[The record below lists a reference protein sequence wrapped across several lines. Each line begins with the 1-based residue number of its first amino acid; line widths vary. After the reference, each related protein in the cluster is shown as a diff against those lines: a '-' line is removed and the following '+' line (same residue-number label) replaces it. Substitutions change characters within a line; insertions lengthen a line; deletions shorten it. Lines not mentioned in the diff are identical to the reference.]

1 MTPSTLRPRWTDI
14 FIKRPVVAVVLCV
27 ALLLIGIRSA
37 INLPVISFPVIESS
51 SIAIV
56 TAYPG
61 ASAETVQGFVT
72 EPIERVASSVP
83 GLDYVESLTTAG
95 TSTVTLW
102 LRLNQDTTKVLAE
115 LSTRLSQ
122 IRFELP
128 EGTEDPSIEISRADT
143 PYASFYL
150 GVLIPPTRTYAEVSD
165 IIQRDILPR
174 LSALPNVQ
182 RAMNYGLPQAMR
194 IWLDPWR
201 MAALSVDA
209 NDIYRTLQRN
219 NVIGTFGQAESGSQ
233 RINLQTNSEAKTPED
248 FANMLIRREGRTEV
262 RLGDVATVERGTM
275 EVSRMARY
283 NQDQVVFI
291 PVYPEPGTSEI
302 LVGNL
307 VYEAVAQINETLPP
321 DLELTIPFDNSR
333 YMRDAVKEIFLTL
346 GETVFLVGLVVIA
359 LMGSVRSAA
368 VPLLT
373 IPISILGAM
382 AAMSLMGFSLNLLTI
397 LAVVL
402 SVGLVVDDA
411 IVVVETVAR
420 HLRKG
425 VSRREAALASSRRLL
440 SPIIAMTITL
450 GVVYAPIGFVSGL
463 SGVLF
468 REFAFTLA
476 VAVLISGFV
485 AMTLSPIMSAWVCP
499 DRGHET
505 RMSRWV
511 NDRFGLIANRYGA
524 LIDFSLR
531 WRWQLISA
539 GLFFTLLITPLYL
552 FSLKELAPIED
563 QSAINLVVDSA
574 PESSIGE
581 TLQGFSDAVEVLM
594 ERPETTYIWQALG
607 PSGGYGGHEFVP
619 PGDRELSTHLMLPMI
634 RNDLAQVPS
643 VRAFPAT
650 TPALP
655 TAGQFD
661 VEVVVTASDSAEDMR
676 PYAQAM
682 VDAARSAGLFLYFET
697 SLRMDL
703 LSVEYRLDKDRLADL
718 GMTLNDLTSQMGLFV
733 SEGYVTRYD
742 ERGRAYR
749 VIPMLERDLKASP
762 ETLLDTPVTLP
773 SGERV
778 PFGTFATL
786 ERNTEPRALTRFQQ
800 KGSFKLFGGVIPGY
814 TKEQALTYVEELAA
828 TTLPPGYRL
837 DYTGES
843 REIRRE
849 GNTMVGVLGAS
860 LVMVFLVL
868 ALQFNSF
875 RDPLIILLGSA
886 PLALFAAMVITFT
899 GFTTINIYSQVGLI
913 TLVGLIS
920 KNAILIVEFANQA
933 QMEGR
938 TKLEAIKAGSMNRLR
953 PVLMTTGATVF
964 GHFPLVLVE
973 GAGAEARNSIG
984 FILVIGMM
992 IGTLFTLVLLPA
1004 IYAMLASDHPR
1015 ETAGSVDD
1023 AASGGATDGSQSG
1036 RISDLTVST

>member
-1 MTPSTLRPRWTDI
+1 MTALPLRPRWTDI
-14 FIKRPVVAVVLCV
+14 FINRPVVAVVFCV

-37 INLPVISFPVIESS
+37 INLPVISFPIIESS

-83 GLDYVESLTTAG
+83 GLDYVESVTTAG
-95 TSTVTLW
+95 VSTVTLW

-150 GVLIPPTRTYAEVSD
+150 GVLIPPTRTYAEVTD
-165 IIQRDILPR
+165 IIQREILPR

-182 RAMNYGLPQAMR
+182 RAVNYGLPQAMR

-209 NDIYRTLQRN
+209 DDIYSTLQRN
-219 NVIGTFGQAESGSQ
+219 NVIGTFGQAESSSQ

-248 FANMLIRREGRTEV
+248 FANMLIRREGNTEI

-283 NQDQVVFI
+283 NQNQVVFI
-291 PVYPEPGTSEI
+291 PIYPEPGTSEI
-302 LVGNL
+302 LVGDL
-307 VYEAVAQINETLPP
+307 VYEAVEQINETLPP
-321 DLELTIPFDNSR
+321 DLELSIPFDNSR
-333 YMRDAVKEIFLTL
+333 YMREAVKEIFLTL
-346 GETVFLVGLVVIA
+346 GETVFLVGLVVVA
-359 LMGSVRSAA
+359 LMGSVRSAI

-411 IVVVETVAR
+411 IVVVENVAR
-420 HLRKG
+420 HLRAG
-425 VSRREAALASSRRLL
+425 MSRRDAALASSRRLL

-476 VAVLISGFV
+476 VAVLISGLV

-499 DRGHET
+499 DSGHET

-511 NDRFGLIANRYGA
+511 NSRFEQIAKRYGA

-531 WRWQLISA
+531 WRWQLLTA
-539 GLFFTLLITPLYL
+539 GAFFTLLIAPLYL

-574 PESSIGE
+574 PESSVEE
-581 TLQGFSDAVEVLM
+581 TLQGFTDAVDVLM
-594 ERPETTYIWQALG
+594 KRPETTYIWQAFG

-619 PGDRELSTHLMLPMI
+619 PDERDVSTHLMLPGI

-661 VEVVVTASDSAEDMR
+661 VEVVVTSSDSADDMR

-682 VDAARSAGLFLYFET
+682 VDKARTAGLFLYFET

-703 LSVEYRLDKDRLADL
+703 LSVEYQLDKDRLADL
-718 GMTLNDLTSQMGLFV
+718 GMNLNDLTSQMGLFV

-762 ETLLDTPVTLP
+762 EALLDTPITLP
-773 SGERV
+773 TGEQV
-778 PFGTFATL
+778 PFGTFAVL

-814 TKEQALTYVEELAA
+814 TKEQALSYVEELAEE
-828 TTLPPGYRL
+828 TLPPSYRL

-868 ALQFNSF
+868 ALQFNNF

-933 QMEGR
+933 QMEGLS
-938 TKLEAIKAGSMNRLR
+938 KLEAIKAGSMNRLR

-984 FILVIGMM
+984 FILVIGML

-1004 IYAMLASDHPR
+1004 IYALLASDHHSP
-1015 ETAGSVDD
+1015 EE
-1023 AASGGATDGSQSG
+1023 ATDNTLAEDPP
-1036 RISDLTVST
+1036 RPIPA

>member
-1 MTPSTLRPRWTDI
+1 MTDLTQRPRWTDI
-14 FIKRPVVAVVLCV
+14 FIQRPVVAIVLCIG
-27 ALLLIGIRSA
+27 LLLVGFRSA
-37 INLPVISFPVIESS
+37 LNLPVISFPVIESS

-83 GLDYVESLTTAG
+83 GLDFVESVTTAG

-128 EGTEDPSIEISRADT
+128 EGTEDPAIEISRADT

-165 IIQRDILPR
+165 IIQREILPR
-174 LSALPNVQ
+174 LSAIPDVQ

-194 IWLDPWR
+194 IWLNPWR
-201 MAALSVDA
+201 MSALNVDA
-209 NDIYRTLQRN
+209 DDIYATLRRN
-219 NVIGTFGQAESGSQ
+219 NVIGTFGQAESASQ
-233 RINLQTNSEAKTPED
+233 RINLQTNSEAKSPED
-248 FANMLIRREGRTEV
+248 FANMLIRQEGGVEI
-262 RLGDVATVERGTM
+262 RLGDVADVEVGTM
-275 EVSRMARY
+275 EISRIARY
-283 NQDQVVFI
+283 NQDRVVFI

-302 LVGNL
+302 EVGDR
-307 VYEAVAQINETLPP
+307 VYEAVAQINASLPT

-333 YMRDAVKEIFLTL
+333 YMREAVAEIFLTL
-346 GETVFLVGLVVIA
+346 GETVFLVGLVVVA
-359 LMGSVRSAA
+359 LMGSIRSAL

-373 IPISILGAM
+373 IPISILGAT

-411 IVVVETVAR
+411 IVVVENVAR
-420 HLRKG
+420 HLREG
-425 VSRREAALASSRRLL
+425 MSRRQAALASSRRLL

-450 GVVYAPIGFVSGL
+450 GVVYAPIGFLSGL

-499 DRGHET
+499 DKGHET
-505 RMSRWV
+505 RMSLWV
-511 NDRFGLIANRYGA
+511 NRRFEITSALYGK
-524 LIDFSLR
+524 LVDFSLR
-531 WRWQLISA
+531 WRHQLIVT
-539 GLFFTLLITPLYL
+539 GLFFTLLIPPLYL
-552 FSLKELAPIED
+552 FSLKELAPVED
-563 QSAINLVVDSA
+563 QSAINLVVDAA
-574 PESSIGE
+574 PESAIEE
-581 TLQGFSDAVEVLM
+581 TLQGFEDAVTVLLK
-594 ERPETTYIWQALG
+594 RPETTYIWQAMG
-607 PSGGYGGHEFVP
+607 PSGGYGGHEFVSP
-619 PGDRELSTHLMLPMI
+619 DQREKSTQMMLPEI

-661 VEVVVTASDSAEDMR
+661 VEVVVTSSDTAEAMR
-676 PYAQAM
+676 PYALAM
-682 VDAARSAGLFLYFET
+682 VEEAQQSGLFLYFDT
-697 SLRMDL
+697 SLRLDL
-703 LSVEYRLDKDRLADL
+703 LSVEYQLDKNRLADL
-718 GMTLNDLTSQMGLFV
+718 GMTLDDVTSQMGLFV

-749 VIPMLERDLKASP
+749 VIPMLERELKASP
-762 ETLLDTPVTLP
+762 EALLDTPITLP
-773 SGERV
+773 SGGQV

-786 ERNTEPRALTRFQQ
+786 ERRTEPRALTRFQQ
-800 KGSFKLFGGVIPGY
+800 KNSFKLFGGIIPGY
-814 TKEQALTYVEELAA
+814 TKEQALSRIETVAA
-828 TTLPPGYRL
+828 KVLPNGYAL

-860 LVMVFLVL
+860 LIMVFLVL
-868 ALQFNSF
+868 ALQFDSF

-933 QMEGR
+933 QVEGLS
-938 TKLEAIKAGSMNRLR
+938 KLDAIRAASMSRLR
-953 PVLMTTGATVF
+953 PVLMTTGATVL

-973 GAGAEARNSIG
+973 GAGAMARNSIG
-984 FILVIGMM
+984 FILVIGMA
-992 IGTLFTLVLLPA
+992 IGTLFTLLLLPA
-1004 IYAMLASDHPR
+1004 IYALLASEHHATEALVAENPP
-1015 ETAGSVDD
+1015 
-1023 AASGGATDGSQSG
+1023 AAEKRPASA
-1036 RISDLTVST
+1036 

>member
-14 FIKRPVVAVVLCV
+14 FIKRPVVAVVLCM

-83 GLDYVESLTTAG
+83 GLDYVESVTTAG

-248 FANMLIRREGRTEV
+248 FANMLIRREGGTEV

-411 IVVVETVAR
+411 IVVVENVAR
-420 HLRKG
+420 NLREG
-425 VSRREAALASSRRLL
+425 LSRREAALASSRRLL

-511 NDRFGLIANRYGA
+511 NDRFELIANRYGA

-531 WRWQLISA
+531 WRWQLITA

-619 PGDRELSTHLMLPMI
+619 PGERELSTHLMLPMI

-984 FILVIGMM
+984 FILVIGML

-1004 IYAMLASDHPR
+1004 IYALLASDHPR
-1015 ETAGSVDD
+1015 ETAGSEDD
-1023 AASGGATDGSQSG
+1023 TASEGATDGSQSG

>member
-1 MTPSTLRPRWTDI
+1 MTALTLRPRWTDI

-37 INLPVISFPVIESS
+37 INLPVISFPIIESS

-83 GLDYVESLTTAG
+83 GLDYVESVTTAG
-95 TSTVTLW
+95 ISTVTLW

-165 IIQRDILPR
+165 IIQREILPR

-209 NDIYRTLQRN
+209 NDIYSTLQRN
-219 NVIGTFGQAESGSQ
+219 NVIGTFGQSESTSQ

-248 FANMLIRREGRTEV
+248 FANMLIRREGDDTEI

-283 NQDQVVFI
+283 NQEQVVFI

-302 LVGNL
+302 LVGDL
-307 VYEAVAQINETLPP
+307 VYEAVEQINETLPP

-333 YMRDAVKEIFLTL
+333 YMREAVKEIFLTL

-411 IVVVETVAR
+411 IVVVENVAR
-420 HLRKG
+420 HLRAG
-425 VSRREAALASSRRLL
+425 MSRRDAALASSRRLL

-499 DRGHET
+499 DSGHET

-511 NDRFGLIANRYGA
+511 NSRFEQIAKRYGA

-531 WRWQLISA
+531 WRWQLITA
-539 GLFFTLLITPLYL
+539 GIFFTLLITPLYL

-574 PESSIGE
+574 PESSIEE
-581 TLQGFSDAVEVLM
+581 TLQGFSDAVGVLM

-619 PGDRELSTHLMLPMI
+619 PDERELSTHLMLPMI

-661 VEVVVTASDSAEDMR
+661 VEVVVTSSDSADDMR

-682 VDAARSAGLFLYFET
+682 VDKARTAGLFLYFET
-697 SLRMDL
+697 SLRIDL

-762 ETLLDTPVTLP
+762 EVLLDTPITLP
-773 SGERV
+773 TGEQV
-778 PFGTFATL
+778 PFGTFAVL

-814 TKEQALTYVEELAA
+814 TKEQALSYVEELAEE
-828 TTLPPGYRL
+828 TLPPGYRL

-933 QMEGR
+933 QMEGLS
-938 TKLEAIKAGSMNRLR
+938 KLEAIRAGSMNRLR

-984 FILVIGMM
+984 FILVIGML

-1004 IYAMLASDHPR
+1004 IYALLASDHQSAEPD
-1015 ETAGSVDD
+1015 TGSLPAEDPTQPVP
-1023 AASGGATDGSQSG
+1023 A
-1036 RISDLTVST
+1036 

>member
-1 MTPSTLRPRWTDI
+1 MTDLTQRPRWTDI
-14 FIKRPVVAVVLCV
+14 FIQRPVVAIVLCIG
-27 ALLLIGIRSA
+27 LLLVGFRSA

-83 GLDYVESLTTAG
+83 GLDFVESVTTAG

-128 EGTEDPSIEISRADT
+128 EGTEDPAIEISRADT

-165 IIQRDILPR
+165 IIQREILPR
-174 LSALPNVQ
+174 LSAIPDVQ

-194 IWLDPWR
+194 IWLNPWR
-201 MAALSVDA
+201 MSALNVDA
-209 NDIYRTLQRN
+209 DDIYATLRRN
-219 NVIGTFGQAESGSQ
+219 NVIGTFGQAESASQ
-233 RINLQTNSEAKTPED
+233 RINLQTNSEAKSPED
-248 FANMLIRREGRTEV
+248 FANMLIRQEGGVEI
-262 RLGDVATVERGTM
+262 RLGDVADVEVGTM
-275 EVSRMARY
+275 EISRIARY
-283 NQDQVVFI
+283 NQDRVVFI

-302 LVGNL
+302 EVGDR
-307 VYEAVAQINETLPP
+307 VYEAVAQINASLPT

-333 YMRDAVKEIFLTL
+333 YMREAVAEIFLTL
-346 GETVFLVGLVVIA
+346 GETVFLVGLVVVA
-359 LMGSVRSAA
+359 LMGSIRSAL

-373 IPISILGAM
+373 IPISILGAT

-411 IVVVETVAR
+411 IVVVENVAR
-420 HLRKG
+420 HLREG
-425 VSRREAALASSRRLL
+425 MSRRQAALASSRRLL

-450 GVVYAPIGFVSGL
+450 GVVYAPIGFLSGL

-499 DRGHET
+499 DKGHET
-505 RMSRWV
+505 RMSLWV
-511 NDRFGLIANRYGA
+511 NRRFEITSALYGK
-524 LIDFSLR
+524 LVDFSLR
-531 WRWQLISA
+531 WRHQLIVT
-539 GLFFTLLITPLYL
+539 GLFFTLLIPPLYL
-552 FSLKELAPIED
+552 FSLKELAPVED
-563 QSAINLVVDSA
+563 QSAINLVVDAA
-574 PESSIGE
+574 PESAIEE
-581 TLQGFSDAVEVLM
+581 TLQGFEDAVTVLLK
-594 ERPETTYIWQALG
+594 RPETTYIWQAMG
-607 PSGGYGGHEFVP
+607 PSGGYGGHEFVSP
-619 PGDRELSTHLMLPMI
+619 DQREKSTQMMLPEI

-661 VEVVVTASDSAEDMR
+661 VEVVVTSSDTAEAMR
-676 PYAQAM
+676 PYALAM
-682 VDAARSAGLFLYFET
+682 VEEAQQSGLFLYFDT
-697 SLRMDL
+697 SLRLDL
-703 LSVEYRLDKDRLADL
+703 LSVEYQLDKNRLADL
-718 GMTLNDLTSQMGLFV
+718 GMTLDDVTSQMGLFV

-749 VIPMLERDLKASP
+749 VIPMLERELKASP
-762 ETLLDTPVTLP
+762 EALLDTPITLP
-773 SGERV
+773 SGGQV

-786 ERNTEPRALTRFQQ
+786 ERRTEPRALTRFQQ
-800 KGSFKLFGGVIPGY
+800 KNSFKLFGGIIPGY
-814 TKEQALTYVEELAA
+814 TKEQALSRIETVAA
-828 TTLPPGYRL
+828 KVLPNGYAL

-860 LVMVFLVL
+860 LIMVFLVL
-868 ALQFNSF
+868 ALQFDSF

-933 QMEGR
+933 QVEGLS
-938 TKLEAIKAGSMNRLR
+938 KLDAIRAASMSRLR
-953 PVLMTTGATVF
+953 PVLMTTGATVL

-973 GAGAEARNSIG
+973 GAGAMARNSIG
-984 FILVIGMM
+984 FILVIGMA
-992 IGTLFTLVLLPA
+992 IGTLFTLLLLPA
-1004 IYAMLASDHPR
+1004 IYALLASEHHATEALVAENPP
-1015 ETAGSVDD
+1015 
-1023 AASGGATDGSQSG
+1023 AAEKRPASA
-1036 RISDLTVST
+1036 

>member
-209 NDIYRTLQRN
+209 DDIYRTLQRN

-248 FANMLIRREGRTEV
+248 FANMLIRREGSTEV

-411 IVVVETVAR
+411 IVVVENVAR
-420 HLRKG
+420 NLREG
-425 VSRREAALASSRRLL
+425 LSRREAALASSRRLL

-511 NDRFGLIANRYGA
+511 NDRFELIANRYGA

-531 WRWQLISA
+531 WRWQLITA

-574 PESSIGE
+574 PS
-581 TLQGFSDAVEVLM
+581 
-594 ERPETTYIWQALG
+594 
-607 PSGGYGGHEFVP
+607 H
-619 PGDRELSTHLMLPMI
+619 
-634 RNDLAQVPS
+634 
-643 VRAFPAT
+643 
-650 TPALP
+650 
-655 TAGQFD
+655 
-661 VEVVVTASDSAEDMR
+661 
-676 PYAQAM
+676 
-682 VDAARSAGLFLYFET
+682 
-697 SLRMDL
+697 
-703 LSVEYRLDKDRLADL
+703 RLEK
-718 GMTLNDLTSQMGLFV
+718 
-733 SEGYVTRYD
+733 
-742 ERGRAYR
+742 
-749 VIPMLERDLKASP
+749 PC
-762 ETLLDTPVTLP
+762 
-773 SGERV
+773 
-778 PFGTFATL
+778 
-786 ERNTEPRALTRFQQ
+786 RAL
-800 KGSFKLFGGVIPGY
+800 
-814 TKEQALTYVEELAA
+814 
-828 TTLPPGYRL
+828 
-837 DYTGES
+837 
-843 REIRRE
+843 
-849 GNTMVGVLGAS
+849 
-860 LVMVFLVL
+860 
-868 ALQFNSF
+868 
-875 RDPLIILLGSA
+875 
-886 PLALFAAMVITFT
+886 AM
-899 GFTTINIYSQVGLI
+899 
-913 TLVGLIS
+913 
-920 KNAILIVEFANQA
+920 
-933 QMEGR
+933 
-938 TKLEAIKAGSMNRLR
+938 
-953 PVLMTTGATVF
+953 P
-964 GHFPLVLVE
+964 
-973 GAGAEARNSIG
+973 
-984 FILVIGMM
+984 
-992 IGTLFTLVLLPA
+992 
-1004 IYAMLASDHPR
+1004 
-1015 ETAGSVDD
+1015 
-1023 AASGGATDGSQSG
+1023 
-1036 RISDLTVST
+1036 

>member
-1 MTPSTLRPRWTDI
+1 MSEVTQRPRWTDI
-14 FIKRPVVAVVLCV
+14 FIQRPVVAIVLCIG
-27 ALLLIGIRSA
+27 LLLIGIRSA

-51 SIAIV
+51 SIAII

-83 GLDYVESLTTAG
+83 GLDFVESVTTAG

-128 EGTEDPSIEISRADT
+128 EGTEDPLIEISRADT

-174 LSALPNVQ
+174 LSAIPNVQ
-182 RAMNYGLPQAMR
+182 RAVNYGLPQAMR
-194 IWLDPWR
+194 IWLNPWR
-201 MAALSVDA
+201 MSALNVDTD
-209 NDIYRTLQRN
+209 DIYDTLTRN
-219 NVIGTFGQAESGSQ
+219 NVIGTFGQAESESQ
-233 RINLQTNSEAKTPED
+233 RINLQTNSEAKSPED
-248 FANMLIRREGRTEV
+248 FANMLIRRENGAEI
-262 RLGDVATVERGTM
+262 RLGDVADIEVGTM
-275 EVSRMARY
+275 EVSRIARY
-283 NQDQVVFI
+283 NQDRVVFI

-302 LVGNL
+302 EVGDL
-307 VYEAVAQINETLPP
+307 VYEAVDQINATLPP

-333 YMRDAVKEIFLTL
+333 YMREAVKEIFLTL

-359 LMGSVRSAA
+359 LMGSVRSAL

-373 IPISILGAM
+373 IPISILGAA

-411 IVVVETVAR
+411 IVVVENVAR
-420 HLRKG
+420 HLRDG
-425 VSRREAALASSRRLL
+425 MSRRQAALTSSRRLL

-450 GVVYAPIGFVSGL
+450 GVVYAPIGFLSGL

-499 DRGHET
+499 DQGHET

-511 NDRFGLIANRYGA
+511 NRRFEIISARYGN
-524 LIDFSLR
+524 LVDFSLR
-531 WRWQLISA
+531 WRYQLIAA
-539 GLFFTLLITPLYL
+539 GLFFTVITAPLYL
-552 FSLKELAPIED
+552 FSLKELAPVED
-563 QSAINLVVDSA
+563 QSAINLVVDAA
-574 PESSIGE
+574 PESAIEE
-581 TLQGFSDAVEVLM
+581 THQGFVDAVAVLL
-594 ERPETTYIWQALG
+594 ERPETTYIWQAMSA
-607 PSGGYGGHEFVP
+607 SGGYGGHEFVP
-619 PGDRELSTHLMLPMI
+619 PDQREQSTQMMLPEI

-650 TPALP
+650 NPALP
-655 TAGQFD
+655 TAGRFD
-661 VEVVVTASDSAEDMR
+661 VEVVVTSSDSAADMR
-676 PYAQAM
+676 PYALAM
-682 VDAARSAGLFLYFET
+682 VEKAQASGLFLYFDT
-697 SLRMDL
+697 SLRLDL

-718 GMTLNDLTSQMGLFV
+718 GMTLSDVTSQMGLFV

-749 VIPMLERDLKASP
+749 VIPMLERKLKASP
-762 ETLLDTPVTLP
+762 EALLDTPITLP
-773 SGERV
+773 SGGQV
-778 PFGTFATL
+778 PFGAFATL
-786 ERNTEPRALTRFQQ
+786 ERHTEPRALTRFQQ

-814 TKEQALTYVEELAA
+814 TKEQALSRVETLAQEV
-828 TTLPPGYRL
+828 LPPGYVL

-849 GNTMVGVLGAS
+849 GNTMVGVLAAS

-868 ALQFNSF
+868 ALQFDSF

-933 QMEGR
+933 QAEGLS
-938 TKLEAIKAGSMNRLR
+938 KLDAIKAASMSRLR
-953 PVLMTTGATVF
+953 PVLMTTGATVL

-973 GAGAEARNSIG
+973 GAGAMSRNSIG
-984 FILVIGMM
+984 FILVIGMA
-992 IGTLFTLVLLPA
+992 IGTLFTLLLLPA
-1004 IYAMLASDHPR
+1004 IYALLASDHHDHEVPEADISQGAR
-1015 ETAGSVDD
+1015 E
-1023 AASGGATDGSQSG
+1023 SGLPA
-1036 RISDLTVST
+1036 

>member
-209 NDIYRTLQRN
+209 DDIYRTLQRN

-248 FANMLIRREGRTEV
+248 FANMLIRREGSTEV

-307 VYEAVAQINETLPP
+307 VYEAVAEINETLPP

-411 IVVVETVAR
+411 IVVVENVAR
-420 HLRKG
+420 NLREG
-425 VSRREAALASSRRLL
+425 LSRREAALASSRRLL

-511 NDRFGLIANRYGA
+511 NGRFELIASRYGA

-531 WRWQLISA
+531 WRWQLITA
-539 GLFFTLLITPLYL
+539 GLFFTILITPLYL
-552 FSLKELAPIED
+552 LSLKELAPIED

-581 TLQGFSDAVEVLM
+581 TLQGFSDAVEVLI

-619 PGDRELSTHLMLPMI
+619 PGERELSTHLMLPMI

-682 VDAARSAGLFLYFET
+682 VDAARSSGLFLYFET

-933 QMEGR
+933 QMEGL
-938 TKLEAIKAGSMNRLR
+938 TKLEAIRAGSMNRLR

-1004 IYAMLASDHPR
+1004 IYALLASDHPR
-1015 ETAGSVDD
+1015 ETAGSEDD
-1023 AASGGATDGSQSG
+1023 ASSGSASEPSQSG
-1036 RISDLTVST
+1036 RMSDLTVST

>member
-1 MTPSTLRPRWTDI
+1 MTALPLRPRWTDI
-14 FIKRPVVAVVLCV
+14 FIKRPVVAVVFCI
-27 ALLLIGIRSA
+27 ALLLLGIRSA
-37 INLPVISFPVIESS
+37 INLPVISFPIIESS

-83 GLDYVESLTTAG
+83 GLDYVESVTTAG
-95 TSTVTLW
+95 VSTVTLW

-150 GVLIPPTRTYAEVSD
+150 GVLIPPTRTYAEVTD
-165 IIQRDILPR
+165 IIQREILPR

-182 RAMNYGLPQAMR
+182 RAVNYGLPQAMR

-209 NDIYRTLQRN
+209 DDIYSTLQRN
-219 NVIGTFGQAESGSQ
+219 NVIGTFGQAESRSQ

-248 FANMLIRREGRTEV
+248 FANMLIRREGNTEI

-283 NQDQVVFI
+283 NQNQVVFI
-291 PVYPEPGTSEI
+291 PIYPEPGTSEI
-302 LVGNL
+302 LVGDL
-307 VYEAVAQINETLPP
+307 VYEAVEQINETLPP
-321 DLELTIPFDNSR
+321 DLELSIPFDNSR
-333 YMRDAVKEIFLTL
+333 YMREAVKEIFLTL
-346 GETVFLVGLVVIA
+346 GETVFLVGLVVVA
-359 LMGSVRSAA
+359 LMGSVRSAI

-411 IVVVETVAR
+411 IVVVENVAR
-420 HLRKG
+420 HLRAG
-425 VSRREAALASSRRLL
+425 MSRRDAALASSRRLL

-476 VAVLISGFV
+476 VAVLISGLV

-499 DRGHET
+499 DSSHET

-511 NDRFGLIANRYGA
+511 NGRFEQIAKRYGA

-531 WRWQLISA
+531 WRWQLLTA
-539 GLFFTLLITPLYL
+539 GAFFTLLIAPLYL

-574 PESSIGE
+574 PESSVE
-581 TLQGFSDAVEVLM
+581 QTLLGFTDAVAVLM
-594 ERPETTYIWQALG
+594 ERPETTYIWQAFG

-619 PGDRELSTHLMLPMI
+619 PDERDVSTHLMLPGI

-661 VEVVVTASDSAEDMR
+661 VEVVVTSSDSAHDMR

-682 VDAARSAGLFLYFET
+682 VDKARTAGLFLYFET

-703 LSVEYRLDKDRLADL
+703 LSVEYQLDKDRLADL
-718 GMTLNDLTSQMGLFV
+718 GMTLNDVTSQMGLFV

-762 ETLLDTPVTLP
+762 EALLDTPITLP
-773 SGERV
+773 TGEQV
-778 PFGTFATL
+778 PFGTFAVL

-814 TKEQALTYVEELAA
+814 TKEQALSYVEELAKE
-828 TTLPPGYRL
+828 TLPPSYRL

-933 QMEGR
+933 QMESLS
-938 TKLEAIKAGSMNRLR
+938 KLEAIKAGSMNRLR

-984 FILVIGMM
+984 FILVIGML

-1004 IYAMLASDHPR
+1004 IYALLASDHHSP
-1015 ETAGSVDD
+1015 EE
-1023 AASGGATDGSQSG
+1023 ATDNTLAEDPP
-1036 RISDLTVST
+1036 RPIPA

>member
-1 MTPSTLRPRWTDI
+1 MTAFTLRPRWTDI
-14 FIKRPVVAVVLCV
+14 FINRPVVAVVFCV

-37 INLPVISFPVIESS
+37 INLPVISFPIIESS

-83 GLDYVESLTTAG
+83 GLDYVESVTTAG
-95 TSTVTLW
+95 VSTVTLW

-150 GVLIPPTRTYAEVSD
+150 GVLIPPTRTYAEVTD
-165 IIQRDILPR
+165 IIQREILPR

-182 RAMNYGLPQAMR
+182 RAVNYGLPQAMR

-209 NDIYRTLQRN
+209 DDIYSTLQRN
-219 NVIGTFGQAESGSQ
+219 NVIGTFGQAESSSQ

-248 FANMLIRREGRTEV
+248 FANMLIRREGNTEI

-283 NQDQVVFI
+283 NQNQVVFI
-291 PVYPEPGTSEI
+291 PIYPEPGTSEI
-302 LVGNL
+302 LVGDL
-307 VYEAVAQINETLPP
+307 VYEAVEQINETLPP
-321 DLELTIPFDNSR
+321 DLELSIPFDNSR
-333 YMRDAVKEIFLTL
+333 YMREAVKEIFLTL
-346 GETVFLVGLVVIA
+346 GETVFLVGLVVVA
-359 LMGSVRSAA
+359 LMGSVRSAI

-411 IVVVETVAR
+411 IVVVENVAR
-420 HLRKG
+420 HLRAG
-425 VSRREAALASSRRLL
+425 MSRRDAALASSRRLL

-476 VAVLISGFV
+476 VAVLISGLV

-499 DRGHET
+499 DSGHET

-511 NDRFGLIANRYGA
+511 NSRFEQIAKRYGA

-531 WRWQLISA
+531 WRWQLLTA
-539 GLFFTLLITPLYL
+539 GAFFTLLIAPLYL

-574 PESSIGE
+574 PESSVEE
-581 TLQGFSDAVEVLM
+581 TLQGFTDAVDVLM
-594 ERPETTYIWQALG
+594 ERPETTYIWQAFG

-619 PGDRELSTHLMLPMI
+619 PDERDVSTHLMLPGI

-661 VEVVVTASDSAEDMR
+661 VEVVVTSSDSADDMR

-682 VDAARSAGLFLYFET
+682 VDKARTAGLFLYFET

-703 LSVEYRLDKDRLADL
+703 LSVEYQLDKDRLADL
-718 GMTLNDLTSQMGLFV
+718 GMNLNDLTSQMGLFV

-762 ETLLDTPVTLP
+762 EALLDTPITLP
-773 SGERV
+773 TGEQV
-778 PFGTFATL
+778 PFGTFAVL

-814 TKEQALTYVEELAA
+814 TKEQALSYVEELAEE
-828 TTLPPGYRL
+828 TLPPSYRL

-933 QMEGR
+933 QMEGLS
-938 TKLEAIKAGSMNRLR
+938 KLEAIKAGSMNRLR

-984 FILVIGMM
+984 FILVIGML

-1004 IYAMLASDHPR
+1004 IYALLASDHHSP
-1015 ETAGSVDD
+1015 EE
-1023 AASGGATDGSQSG
+1023 ATDNTLAEDPP
-1036 RISDLTVST
+1036 RPIPA

>member
-209 NDIYRTLQRN
+209 DDIYRTLQRN

-248 FANMLIRREGRTEV
+248 FANMLIRREGSTEV

-411 IVVVETVAR
+411 IVVVENVAR
-420 HLRKG
+420 NLREG
-425 VSRREAALASSRRLL
+425 LSRREAALASSRRLL

-511 NDRFGLIANRYGA
+511 NDRFELIANRYGA

-531 WRWQLISA
+531 WRWQLITA

-619 PGDRELSTHLMLPMI
+619 PGERELSTHLMLPMI

-786 ERNTEPRALTRFQQ
+786 ERKTEPRALTRFQQ

-1004 IYAMLASDHPR
+1004 IYALLASDHPR

>member
-1 MTPSTLRPRWTDI
+1 MTTLPLRPRWTDI
-14 FIKRPVVAVVLCV
+14 FINRPVVAVVFCV

-37 INLPVISFPVIESS
+37 INLPVISFPIIESS

-83 GLDYVESLTTAG
+83 GLDYVESVTTAG
-95 TSTVTLW
+95 VSTVTLW

-150 GVLIPPTRTYAEVSD
+150 GVLIPPTRTYAEVTD
-165 IIQRDILPR
+165 IIQREILPR

-182 RAMNYGLPQAMR
+182 RAVNYGLPQAMR

-209 NDIYRTLQRN
+209 DDIYSTLQRN
-219 NVIGTFGQAESGSQ
+219 NVIGTFGQAESRSQ

-248 FANMLIRREGRTEV
+248 FANMLIRREGNTEI

-291 PVYPEPGTSEI
+291 PIYPEPGTSEI
-302 LVGNL
+302 LVGDL
-307 VYEAVAQINETLPP
+307 VYEAVEQINETLPP
-321 DLELTIPFDNSR
+321 DLELSIPFDNSR
-333 YMRDAVKEIFLTL
+333 YMREAVKEIFLTL
-346 GETVFLVGLVVIA
+346 GETVFLVGLVVVA
-359 LMGSVRSAA
+359 LMGSVRSAI

-411 IVVVETVAR
+411 IVVVENVAR
-420 HLRKG
+420 HLRAG
-425 VSRREAALASSRRLL
+425 MSRRDAALASSRRLL

-476 VAVLISGFV
+476 VAVLISGLV

-499 DRGHET
+499 DSGHET

-511 NDRFGLIANRYGA
+511 NSRFEQIAKRYGA

-531 WRWQLISA
+531 WRWQLLTA
-539 GLFFTLLITPLYL
+539 GAFFTLLIAPLYL

-574 PESSIGE
+574 PESSVEE
-581 TLQGFSDAVEVLM
+581 TLQGFTDAVDVLM
-594 ERPETTYIWQALG
+594 ERPETTYIWQAFG

-619 PGDRELSTHLMLPMI
+619 PDERDVSTHLMLPGI

-661 VEVVVTASDSAEDMR
+661 VEVVVTSSDSADDMR

-682 VDAARSAGLFLYFET
+682 VDKARTAGLFLYFET

-703 LSVEYRLDKDRLADL
+703 LSVEYQLDKDRLADL
-718 GMTLNDLTSQMGLFV
+718 GMNLNDLTSQMGLFV

-762 ETLLDTPVTLP
+762 EALLDTPITLP
-773 SGERV
+773 TGEQV
-778 PFGTFATL
+778 PFGTFAVL

-814 TKEQALTYVEELAA
+814 TKEQALSYVEELAEE
-828 TTLPPGYRL
+828 TLPPSYRL

-933 QMEGR
+933 QMEGLS
-938 TKLEAIKAGSMNRLR
+938 KLEAIKAGSMNRLR

-984 FILVIGMM
+984 FILVIGML

-1004 IYAMLASDHPR
+1004 IYALLASDHHSP
-1015 ETAGSVDD
+1015 EE
-1023 AASGGATDGSQSG
+1023 ATDNTLADDPP
-1036 RISDLTVST
+1036 RPIPA

>member
-83 GLDYVESLTTAG
+83 GLDYVESVTTAG

-248 FANMLIRREGRTEV
+248 FANMLIRREGGTEV

-411 IVVVETVAR
+411 IVVVENVAR
-420 HLRKG
+420 HLREG
-425 VSRREAALASSRRLL
+425 MSRREAALASSRRLL

-511 NDRFGLIANRYGA
+511 NDRFELIANRYGA

-531 WRWQLISA
+531 WRWQLITA

-619 PGDRELSTHLMLPMI
+619 PGERELSTHLMLPMI

-1004 IYAMLASDHPR
+1004 IYALLASDHPR
-1015 ETAGSVDD
+1015 ETAGSEGDT
-1023 AASGGATDGSQSG
+1023 ASEGATDGSQSG
-1036 RISDLTVST
+1036 RMSDLTVST

>member
-1 MTPSTLRPRWTDI
+1 MTPPTLRPRWTDI

-83 GLDYVESLTTAG
+83 GLDYVESVTTAG

-209 NDIYRTLQRN
+209 DDIHRTLQRN

-248 FANMLIRREGRTEV
+248 FANMLIRREGGTEV

-411 IVVVETVAR
+411 IVVVENVAR
-420 HLRKG
+420 NLREG
-425 VSRREAALASSRRLL
+425 LSRREAALASSRRLL

-511 NDRFGLIANRYGA
+511 NDRFELIANRYGA

-531 WRWQLISA
+531 WRWQLITA

-619 PGDRELSTHLMLPMI
+619 PGERELSTHLMLPMI

-749 VIPMLERDLKASP
+749 VIPMVERDLKASP

-786 ERNTEPRALTRFQQ
+786 ERKTEPRALTRFQQ

-814 TKEQALTYVEELAA
+814 TKEQALTYVEQLAA

-860 LVMVFLVL
+860 LVMVLLVL

-984 FILVIGMM
+984 FILVIGML

-1004 IYAMLASDHPR
+1004 IYALLASDHPR
-1015 ETAGSVDD
+1015 ETAGSEDD
-1023 AASGGATDGSQSG
+1023 TASEGATDGSQSG

>member
-83 GLDYVESLTTAG
+83 GLDYVESVTTAG

-248 FANMLIRREGRTEV
+248 FANMLIRREAGTEV

-411 IVVVETVAR
+411 IVVVENVAR
-420 HLRKG
+420 HLREG
-425 VSRREAALASSRRLL
+425 MSRREAALASSRRLL

-511 NDRFGLIANRYGA
+511 NERFELIANRYGA
-524 LIDFSLR
+524 LIDFSLH
-531 WRWQLISA
+531 WRWQLITA

-619 PGDRELSTHLMLPMI
+619 PGERELSTHLMLPMI

-643 VRAFPAT
+643 VRSFPAT

-676 PYAQAM
+676 PHAQAM

-718 GMTLNDLTSQMGLFV
+718 GMTLTDLTSQMGLFV

-933 QMEGR
+933 QMEGL
-938 TKLEAIKAGSMNRLR
+938 TKLEAIRAGSMNRLR

-1004 IYAMLASDHPR
+1004 IYALLASDHPR
-1015 ETAGSVDD
+1015 ETAGSEDD
-1023 AASGGATDGSQSG
+1023 ASSGSASEPSRSG
-1036 RISDLTVST
+1036 RMSDLTVST

>member
-83 GLDYVESLTTAG
+83 GLDYVESVTTAG

-248 FANMLIRREGRTEV
+248 FANMLIRREGGTEV

-411 IVVVETVAR
+411 IVVVENVAR
-420 HLRKG
+420 NLREG
-425 VSRREAALASSRRLL
+425 MSRREAALASSRRLL

-511 NDRFGLIANRYGA
+511 NDRFELIANRYGA

-531 WRWQLISA
+531 WRWQLITA

-619 PGDRELSTHLMLPMI
+619 PGERELSTHLMLPMI

-1004 IYAMLASDHPR
+1004 IYALLASDHPR
-1015 ETAGSVDD
+1015 ETAGSEDD
-1023 AASGGATDGSQSG
+1023 TASEGATDGSQSG
-1036 RISDLTVST
+1036 RMSDLTVST

>member
-83 GLDYVESLTTAG
+83 GLDYVESVTTAG

-248 FANMLIRREGRTEV
+248 FANMLIRREGGTEV

-411 IVVVETVAR
+411 IVVVENVAR
-420 HLRKG
+420 HLREG
-425 VSRREAALASSRRLL
+425 MSRREAALASSRRLL

-511 NDRFGLIANRYGA
+511 NDRFELIANRYGA
-524 LIDFSLR
+524 LMDFSLR
-531 WRWQLISA
+531 WRWQLIAA

-619 PGDRELSTHLMLPMI
+619 PGERELSTHLMLPMI

-697 SLRMDL
+697 SLRIDL

-718 GMTLNDLTSQMGLFV
+718 GMTLTDLTSQMGLFV

-814 TKEQALTYVEELAA
+814 TKEQALTYVEQLAA

-933 QMEGR
+933 QMEGL
-938 TKLEAIKAGSMNRLR
+938 TKLEAIRAGSMNRLR

-1004 IYAMLASDHPR
+1004 IYALLASDHPT
-1015 ETAGSVDD
+1015 ETADSEDD
-1023 AASGGATDGSQSG
+1023 TASGGATDGPESG
-1036 RISDLTVST
+1036 RMSDLTVST